1 MFSTLHSAVW
11 VLPVLGEEVNDVKGG
26 SVHQSHGQMKG
37 CLTLF
42 LPQQTKQE
50 TTNKQHDMFRLLL
63 FGFEHD
69 HGILDISYVD

>member
-1 MFSTLHSAVW
+1 MGKVSAVW
-11 VLPVLGEEVNDVKGG
+11 VLPVLGEEVDDVKGG

-50 TTNKQHDMFRLLL
+50 RKKQTTW
-63 FGFEHD
+63 
-69 HGILDISYVD
+69 YV